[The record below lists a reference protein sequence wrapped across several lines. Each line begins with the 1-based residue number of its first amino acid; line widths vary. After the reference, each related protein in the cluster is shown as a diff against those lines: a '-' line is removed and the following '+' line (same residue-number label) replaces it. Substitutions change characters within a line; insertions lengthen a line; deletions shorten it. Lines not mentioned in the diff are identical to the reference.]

1 MQYVCLFLE
10 LRKNYDFRKAV
21 LIALLVLSCGQP
33 ARSQGIKQQLK
44 VLQQGTTI
52 DSIQVQPVKVGGLF
66 LEVKSY
72 FEEYSPIKPACVT
85 QLYLQEINKKGELV
99 VRYVYTHALLEFHVE
114 TTLTYPN
121 ASKQVFGLDQSRRAP
136 LLIEVGLLYQKQLLQ
151 VDLL

>member
-10 LRKNYDFRKAV
+10 LRKNCDFIKGLLFAF
-21 LIALLVLSCGQP
+21 LVLSCCQS
-33 ARSQGIKQQLK
+33 ARSQETKQQLK
-44 VLQQGTTI
+44 VLQQGTTV
-52 DSIQVQPVKVGGLF
+52 DSIRVQAVKVGGLF

>member
-1 MQYVCLFLE
+1 MQYVCLFFE
-10 LRKNYDFRKAV
+10 LRKNCDFIKGV
-21 LIALLVLSCGQP
+21 WIALLVLSCCQST
-33 ARSQGIKQQLK
+33 RSQETKQQLK
-44 VLQQGTTI
+44 VLQQGTTV
-52 DSIQVQPVKVGGLF
+52 DSIRVQAVKVGGLF
-66 LEVKSY
+66 LEVNSY

-85 QLYLQEINKKGELV
+85 QLYLQGISKKGELV